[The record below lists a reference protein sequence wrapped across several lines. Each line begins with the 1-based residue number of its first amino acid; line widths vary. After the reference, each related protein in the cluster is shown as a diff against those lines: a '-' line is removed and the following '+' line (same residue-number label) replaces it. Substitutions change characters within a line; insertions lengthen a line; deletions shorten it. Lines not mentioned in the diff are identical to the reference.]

1 MNQEIT
7 ENIDP
12 NTIGQKVKLFS
23 YKKNL
28 NLQKKK
34 KKNEKGKI
42 TINEKDFTRA
52 QAHLGKGN
60 RKGSIVMRVKRK
72 QKKIITFIYNE
83 KKVES
88 RKL

>member
-34 KKNEKGKI
+34 KKE
-42 TINEKDFTRA
+42 
-52 QAHLGKGN
+52 
-60 RKGSIVMRVKRK
+60 
-72 QKKIITFIYNE
+72 
-83 KKVES
+83 
-88 RKL
+88 